1 MSTLPINIIAELCL
15 GLTLGG
21 MVFFASIIAP
31 TAFKVLSKK
40 NASQFL
46 ENIFPRYYAYF
57 VILTGLGAAILSFTD
72 KTAAIVMM
80 IICAG
85 FYLARQF
92 LLPRIN
98 TARKAVDKGDEGA
111 VSKFSMFHRMA
122 VGLNLL
128 FMLGTFMVFLRIAA
142 Q

>member
-21 MVFFASIIAP
+21 MIFFASIIAP

-40 NASQFL
+40 HASQFL
-46 ENIFPRYYAYF
+46 ENIFPRYYVYF
-57 VILTGLGAAILSFTD
+57 IILTGLASAILSFTD
-72 KTAAIVMM
+72 KTAAMVMM
-80 IICAG
+80 IICGG

-98 TARKAVDKGDEGA
+98 AAKKALDKGVDGA
-111 VSKFSMFHRMA
+111 VSKFSMYHRMA
-122 VGLNLL
+122 VGMNLL
-128 FMLGTFMVFLRIAA
+128 FMLATFMVFLRIAA